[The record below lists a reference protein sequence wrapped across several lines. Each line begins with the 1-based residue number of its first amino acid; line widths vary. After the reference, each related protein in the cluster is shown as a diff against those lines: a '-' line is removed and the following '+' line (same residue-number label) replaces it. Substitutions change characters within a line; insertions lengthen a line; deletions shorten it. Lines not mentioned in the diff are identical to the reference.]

1 MTLYKCWNCGAV
13 MEREEVVWKFQK
25 FDQPAYDMY
34 PFCCRCGSDDVSA
47 EHACDICE
55 AQPADDFLGVL
66 HVCAGCARHI
76 REAVERQRKRPW
88 TTGAPRNGS
97 SPGQTHNH
105 RRKQWTKRTRRSS
118 SRSPI

>member
-76 REAVERQRKRPW
+76 REAVERHIDALAKEE
-88 TTGAPRNGS
+88 ALDY
-97 SPGQTHNH
+97 
-105 RRKQWTKRTRRSS
+105 RSAKEWFIAWS
-118 SRSPI
+118 DSQP